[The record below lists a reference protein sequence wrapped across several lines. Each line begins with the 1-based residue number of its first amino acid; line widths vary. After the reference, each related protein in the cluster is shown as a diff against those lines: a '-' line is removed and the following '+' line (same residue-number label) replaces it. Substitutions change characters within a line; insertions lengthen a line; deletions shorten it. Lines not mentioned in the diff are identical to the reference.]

1 MYASS
6 HTSRNEQKTQMST
19 GYTDNRRQNNLLHK
33 QETETPSNCT
43 IRVSSLLRP
52 HHRPHRA
59 CCSATTAIYK
69 TYWHIYIGTKRTRS
83 GLGREFIMGATQ
95 NDETRHST
103 NPPTQ
108 GGREWRGMG
117 GMGSVSA
124 ILVSRAVPR
133 WPVLH
138 HQPCQSLNSGSITE
152 VLHKLSSS
160 TSHRA
165 IYRCVYPSIRF
176 NRR

>member
-1 MYASS
+1 
-6 HTSRNEQKTQMST
+6 MST

-103 NPPTQ
+103 SPLTQ
-108 GGREWRGMG
+108 GDGNRGEWEEWALFRPFSSPEPSPG
-117 GMGSVSA
+117 GPYSTISPAIRSTVAVS
-124 ILVSRAVPR
+124 PR
-133 WPVLH
+133 
-138 HQPCQSLNSGSITE
+138 CY
-152 VLHKLSSS
+152 
-160 TSHRA
+160 TSCHRRPRTGLYIGA
-165 IYRCVYPSIRF
+165 YIRPYD
-176 NRR
+176 